1 MLRVWLTISALVVT
15 SSMVSAQDA
24 LFASGID
31 LVHLGVTVLSRDG
44 QPMADLTADDFE
56 LYEDGTPQ
64 DIRYFS
70 RGLSS
75 DAETMPMHLGILL
88 DASESMEEQD
98 GIFAK
103 TAAIKFLNTLTYAE
117 DMTLVDFDTEVR
129 VGRYGQDDF
138 PRLVERIRGRRPDG
152 WTALYDA
159 LGVYL
164 DGAFE
169 QDGRKVL
176 LLYTDG
182 SDTRSR
188 LPYSETIDL
197 VRASDVTVYA
207 IVFQKHVPSSQR
219 AVQRMRLEQLAAM
232 TGGRCYFPTDVD
244 ELDEI
249 YAQITEELEARY
261 SFGYVSGNP
270 LTDGAWR
277 KVEVKLKDDR
287 RDLGRLTVRSRDGYF
302 APYLEADSDAP

>member
-1 MLRVWLTISALVVT
+1 MPRAWLTLPALVVAST
-15 SSMVSAQDA
+15 VLSAQQA
-24 LFASGID
+24 LFTSGID
-31 LVHLGVTVLSRDG
+31 LVHLGVTVLGRDG
-44 QPMADLTADDFE
+44 ELVTELTADDFE
-56 LYEDGTPQ
+56 LYEDGNLQ
-64 DIRYFS
+64 EIRYFS
-70 RGLSS
+70 RGMAS

-88 DASESMEEQD
+88 DASGSMEEQD

-103 TAAIKFLNTLTYAE
+103 TAAIKFLNTLTYAV

-129 VGRYGQDDF
+129 VGRYSQADF

-164 DGAFE
+164 DGAFD

-188 LPYSETIDL
+188 MRLSETMDL

-207 IVFQKHVPSSQR
+207 IGFQKYIPSNQR
-219 AVQRMRLEQLAAM
+219 QLQRMRLEQIAAI

-244 ELDEI
+244 KLDEI
-249 YAQITEELEARY
+249 YEQITEELEARY
-261 SFGYVSGNP
+261 SLGYVSGNAH
-270 LTDGAWR
+270 TDGAWR
-277 KVEVKLKDDR
+277 KIKIELKDSR
-287 RDLGRLTVRSRDGYF
+287 RDLGRVTVRNRQGYF
-302 APYLEADSDAP
+302 APYFEADNAAR

>member
-1 MLRVWLTISALVVT
+1 MPRTWLTFPAVVVAST
-15 SSMVSAQDA
+15 VMSAQQA
-24 LFASGID
+24 LFTSGID
-31 LVHLGVTVLSRDG
+31 LVHLGVTVLGRDG
-44 QPMADLTADDFE
+44 ELLTELTADDFE
-56 LYEDGTPQ
+56 LYEDGNLQ
-64 DIRYFS
+64 EIRYFS
-70 RGLSS
+70 RGMAS
-75 DAETMPMHLGILL
+75 DAETMPMHIGILL
-88 DASESMEEQD
+88 DSSGSMEEQD

-129 VGRYGQDDF
+129 VGRYSQADF

-164 DGAFE
+164 DGAFD

-188 LPYSETIDL
+188 IRLSEIIEL

-207 IVFQKHVPSSQR
+207 IGFQKHIPSNQR
-219 AVQRMRLEQLAAM
+219 QFQRMRLEQLVET

-244 ELDEI
+244 KLDKI
-249 YAQITEELEARY
+249 YEQITEELEARY
-261 SFGYVSGNP
+261 SLGYVSGNSR
-270 LTDGAWR
+270 TDGAWR
-277 KVEVKLKDDR
+277 KITIELKDSR
-287 RDLGRLTVRSRDGYF
+287 RNLGRVTVRNRQGYF
-302 APYLEADSDAP
+302 APYFEADNAVR

>member
-44 QPMADLTADDFE
+44 QPMTDLTADDFE
-56 LYEDGTPQ
+56 LYEDGTAQ

-88 DASESMEEQD
+88 DASGSMEEQD

-188 LPYSETIDL
+188 LRYSEAIDL

-207 IVFQKHVPSSQR
+207 IGFQKHVPSGQR
-219 AVQRMRLEQLAAM
+219 PVQRMRLEQLAAM